1 MALSSFFNRR
11 NKDQDNETKTRVTQI
26 PVANIIPNRFQPRKV
41 FKAESINELAQTI
54 EEHGL
59 LQPIVVREYE
69 SGHYE
74 IIAGERRFRAVKK
87 LAWTKVSAIIENLS
101 DAETAAM
108 ALIENLQREQLSPVE
123 EAQAYEN
130 MLTQQTLTQA
140 QLAKAVGKSQSF
152 IANKV
157 RLLKLSDSVQ
167 EAIINGELSERHG
180 RALLKLDAVDQQII
194 LQKILTDHLTVKET
208 EVAIAALHQPEAA
221 AQTPTTTE
229 ASPDATPAQTAPQ
242 DKPKAKTAAKG
253 PKIHVF
259 AKDPKLAINTLR
271 ESLDMIQGTGVDI
284 QVEETDAK
292 DKYRLV
298 VTIKK

>member
-229 ASPDATPAQTAPQ
+229 ASLMPRQLRQRHKINLRP
-242 DKPKAKTAAKG
+242 KPP
-253 PKIHVF
+253 PKDRKFTFLPRI
-259 AKDPKLAINTLR
+259 P
-271 ESLDMIQGTGVDI
+271 S
-284 QVEETDAK
+284 
-292 DKYRLV
+292 
-298 VTIKK
+298 